1 MADVSD
7 VVIGS
12 TVVVVATTI
21 IRKEIESRNTH
32 GKDAHGKP
40 LGIGSV
46 VGKPIIYGFLLVMSL
61 LTIGFVAPGVAK
73 GLAYLSLVGAFVVNG
88 PTLFDVMRSIK

>member
-12 TVVVVATTI
+12 TTLLVATTI
-21 IRKEIESRNTH
+21 IRKDIEKKENPKS
-32 GKDAHGKP
+32 AS
-40 LGIGSV
+40 IGST
-46 VGKPIIYGFLLVMSL
+46 VGKPVIFGFLLAMAL
-61 LTIGFVAPGVAK
+61 LSIAFVAPTIAK

-88 PTLFDVMRSIK
+88 PKVFDVLGGIH